1 MERKYLRCNLSKRIL
16 WVILLDVF
24 TADWK
29 EFGHIDAFDFQ
40 RDINPVANVY
50 IPALRRISRGCN
62 FTDEDL
68 QANGII
74 EEIESSTIVD
84 DFRTQVFR
92 SRPLPKEVSRRR
104 LPFIV
109 LISIPVDFWQIKC
122 ESSLRC
128 LHRPRIQF
136 RSVKFAR
143 RRSQNSLWCYHRWTV
158 GTVLPRAG

>member
-1 MERKYLRCNLSKRIL
+1 MERKYLHCNLSKRIL

-24 TADWK
+24 TVDWK
-29 EFGHIDAFDFQ
+29 EFEHIDAFNFQ
-40 RDINPVANVY
+40 RDINPEVNVY
-50 IPALRRISRGCN
+50 IPALCRVSRGRN

-74 EEIESSTIVD
+74 EGIESSTIVD
-84 DFRTQVFR
+84 NFRTQVFQ
-92 SRPLPKEVSRRR
+92 SQPLPKEVSRRR

-122 ESSLRC
+122 KSSLRC

-136 RSVKFAR
+136 HSVKFAK
-143 RRSQNSLWCYHRWTV
+143 RRSQNSLWCYHRWSV
-158 GTVLPRAG
+158 GTVLLRAG

>member
-1 MERKYLRCNLSKRIL
+1 M
-16 WVILLDVF
+16 
-24 TADWK
+24 
-29 EFGHIDAFDFQ
+29 
-40 RDINPVANVY
+40 ANVY
-50 IPALRRISRGCN
+50 IPALRRISRGRN

-109 LISIPVDFWQIKC
+109 LISIPVDF
-122 ESSLRC
+122 
-128 LHRPRIQF
+128 
-136 RSVKFAR
+136 
-143 RRSQNSLWCYHRWTV
+143 
-158 GTVLPRAG
+158 